1 MTTVRHLTYAT
12 PRREYALQGVHV
24 GRVDGTAS
32 HPPYDVVASFPIFST
47 LEEAE
52 QAAEF
57 VDRQRPDAEPARILS
72 RGLGAWEVVE
82 R

>member
-32 HPPYDVVASFPIFST
+32 HPPYDVVASFPIF
-47 LEEAE
+47 
-52 QAAEF
+52 
-57 VDRQRPDAEPARILS
+57 
-72 RGLGAWEVVE
+72 
-82 R
+82 